1 MPGGPVVKDPPIQG
15 HRFDSWSR
23 EILHVAKQLSPLTA
37 TEPECLDPVLHK
49 ERSHRNEKPADH
61 N

>member
-1 MPGGPVVKDPPIQG
+1 MVKNPPVQG